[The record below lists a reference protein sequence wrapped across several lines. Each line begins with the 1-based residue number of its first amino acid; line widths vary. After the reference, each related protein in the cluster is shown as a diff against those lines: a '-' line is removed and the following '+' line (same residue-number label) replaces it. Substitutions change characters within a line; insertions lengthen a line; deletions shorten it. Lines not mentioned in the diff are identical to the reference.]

1 MGRNE
6 QVGVNGREIW
16 ALVVELVDGLRMRID
31 LTDWERL
38 GLYRGM
44 RIPVSRQDGRQEWA
58 FVAEVV
64 ELPPLVWVVLANR
77 VKAAG

>member
-1 MGRNE
+1 MGRHE
-6 QVGVNGREIW
+6 QIGVNGHEVW
-16 ALVVELVDGLRMRID
+16 TYVVELVDGLRIKFD
-31 LTDWERL
+31 VTDWERL
-38 GLYRGM
+38 GLYQGM
-44 RIPVSRQDGRQEWA
+44 RISLRRQDGREEWA

>member
-6 QVGVNGREIW
+6 QIGVNGHEVW
-16 ALVVELVDGLRMRID
+16 TYVVELVDGLRIKFD
-31 LTDWERL
+31 ATNWERL

-44 RIPVSRQDGRQEWA
+44 RIPLRRQDGRQEWA

-64 ELPPLVWVVLANR
+64 ERPPLVWVVLANR